1 MHKRLQRVI
10 QKKTTTTYIMI
21 NKWNFLTLT
30 NEQQDRKERLTDELG
45 IDPHLAKL
53 LVQRSIDTK
62 EKAFDFFNPDLKN
75 LHDPFLY
82 PDMDLAVKRI
92 EKAIGNKERIL
103 IYGDYD
109 VDGTTAVALVY
120 KFLRRFTNNI
130 DYYIPD
136 RYDEGYGISYQG
148 VDYAEETGVKLVIA
162 LDCGIKAITKID
174 YAKEKGIDFIIGD
187 HHMPDDELPKAVA
200 VVNAKRV
207 DSIYPYSELSGCGVG
222 FKIVQAFS
230 IRNNLPLSEIT
241 SLLDMVAVSIASDI
255 VPMTGENRILMYH
268 GLKQL
273 NSNPNFGLKG
283 IIDICR
289 LGRKQLTLEDIVFK
303 IGPRINASGRMM
315 NGKEAVELLLSPN
328 MTSARIKTKS
338 IDQYNAD
345 RRELDKK
352 ITKQAINYIDNH
364 VNIESLKGIVVYNET
379 WHKGIV
385 GIVASRLTERYH
397 RPAIVLTKSNG
408 MISGSARSVH
418 GFDVYKAIESC
429 RDILENFG
437 GHTYAAGLSLKE
449 ENLPEFKRRFE
460 AISFDEIEVG
470 TIRPQLLVDLEISLS
485 TITDEFVENLARFAP
500 FGPDNS
506 NPVFLSRGVIDD
518 GGSML
523 VGRGLQHIK
532 MEVVDATI
540 DKPIQAIAFGF
551 SDFFKE
557 LKQYQPI
564 DICYTI
570 EKNRHSG
577 KVFTQLMIK
586 DIKLSTR

>member
-1 MHKRLQRVI
+1 
-10 QKKTTTTYIMI
+10 MI

-30 NEQQDRKERLTDELG
+30 NEQQDQKDKLIDELS
-45 IDPHLAKL
+45 IDPYLVKL
-53 LVQRSIDTK
+53 LLQRGIGTK
-62 EKAFDFFNPDLKN
+62 DEAFDFFNPDLAN

-120 KFLRRFTNNI
+120 KFLRRFTNNM

-136 RYDEGYGISYQG
+136 RYDEGYGISFQG
-148 VDYAEETGVKLVIA
+148 IDYAEKTNVKLVIA
-162 LDCGIKAITKID
+162 LDCGIKAIAKID

-187 HHMPDDELPKAVA
+187 HHMPDEQLPKAVA

-230 IRNNLPLSEIT
+230 IQNNLPLSEIT
-241 SLLDMVAVSIASDI
+241 NLLDMVAVSIASDI

-289 LGRKQLTLEDIVFK
+289 LNRKELALEDIVFK

-315 NGKEAVELLLSPN
+315 NGKEAVDLLLSTD
-328 MTSARIKTKS
+328 MTSARIKTKN
-338 IDQYNAD
+338 IDKYNED

-364 VNIESLKGIVVYNET
+364 VNIESLKGIVVYDET

-385 GIVASRLTERYH
+385 GIVASRLTERYY

-408 MISGSARSVH
+408 MISGSARSVL

-429 RDILENFG
+429 RDILETFG
-437 GHTYAAGLSLKE
+437 GHTYAAGLSMKE
-449 ENLPEFKRRFE
+449 EHLEEFKRRFE
-460 AISFDEIEVG
+460 VISFDEIEVG
-470 TIRPQLLVDLEISLS
+470 TIRPQLLIDLEIPLS
-485 TITDEFVENLARFAP
+485 SITHSFVESLAKFAP

-506 NPVFLSRGVIDD
+506 NPVFLSRGVVDD
-518 GGSML
+518 GGSEL

-532 MEVVDATI
+532 LEITDATI
-540 DKPIQAIAFGF
+540 DKPMQAIAFGF
-551 SDFFKE
+551 AHFFKE
-557 LKQYQPI
+557 IKQYQPV

-577 KVFTQLMIK
+577 ETYTQLMIK
-586 DIKLSTR
+586 DIKLSVL

>member
-1 MHKRLQRVI
+1 MLWVLE
-10 QKKTTTTYIMI
+10 KKTTTTYIMT

-30 NEQQDRKERLTDELG
+30 NEQQDKKEILTDELS

-53 LVQRSIDTK
+53 LVQRGIDTK
-62 EKAFDFFNPDLKN
+62 EKAFDFFNPNLAN

-92 EKAIGNKERIL
+92 EEAIGNKERIL

-109 VDGTTAVALVY
+109 VDGTTAVAVVY

-148 VDYAEETGVKLVIA
+148 VDYAEKTGVKLVIA

-187 HHMPDDELPKAVA
+187 HHMPDEQLPKAVA
-200 VVNAKRV
+200 IVNAKRV

-241 SLLDMVAVSIASDI
+241 NLLDMVAVSIASDI

-289 LGRKQLTLEDIVFK
+289 LGRKELALEDIVFK

-315 NGKEAVELLLSPN
+315 NGKEAVELLLSTD
-328 MTSARIKTKS
+328 MTSARVKTKS
-338 IDQYNAD
+338 IDKYNED

-352 ITKQAINYIDNH
+352 ITKQAFNYIDNH
-364 VNIESLKGIVVYNET
+364 VNIESLKGIVVYDET

-385 GIVASRLTERYH
+385 GIVASRLTERYY

-408 MISGSARSVH
+408 MVSGSARSVH

-437 GHTYAAGLSLKE
+437 GHTYAAGLSMKE

-470 TIRPQLLVDLEISLS
+470 TIRPQLLVDLEIPLS
-485 TITDEFVENLARFAP
+485 SITNSFVASMLKFAP

-506 NPVFLSRGVIDD
+506 NPVFMTRGVIDD
-518 GGSML
+518 GGSKL
-523 VGRGLQHIK
+523 VGRGMQHIK
-532 MEVVDATI
+532 MELIDATI
-540 DKPIQAIAFGF
+540 DEPIQAIAFGF
-551 SDFFKE
+551 ADFFKD

-577 KVFTQLMIK
+577 EVYTQLMIK
-586 DIKLSTR
+586 DIKLSNR

>member
-1 MHKRLQRVI
+1 MLWDLE
-10 QKKTTTTYIMI
+10 KKTTTTYIMT

-30 NEQQDRKERLTDELG
+30 NEQQDKKEILTEELSL
-45 IDPHLAKL
+45 DPHLAKL
-53 LVQRSIDTK
+53 LVQRNIDTK
-62 EKAFDFFNPDLKN
+62 EKAFDFFNPDLAN

-148 VDYAEETGVKLVIA
+148 INYAEKTGVKLVIA

-187 HHMPDDELPKAVA
+187 HHMPDEQLPKAVA

-207 DSIYPYSELSGCGVG
+207 DSMYPYSELSGCGVG

-241 SLLDMVAVSIASDI
+241 NLLDMVAVSIASDI

-289 LGRKQLTLEDIVFK
+289 LGRKELALEDIVFK

-315 NGKEAVELLLSPN
+315 NGKEAVELLLSTN
-328 MTSARIKTKS
+328 MTVARIKTKS
-338 IDQYNAD
+338 IDKYNED

-364 VNIESLKGIVVYNET
+364 VNIESLKGIVVYDET

-385 GIVASRLTERYH
+385 GIVASRLTERYY
-397 RPAIVLTKSNG
+397 RPSIVLTKSNG
-408 MISGSARSVH
+408 MVSGSARSVH

-437 GHTYAAGLSLKE
+437 GHTYAAGLSMKE

-470 TIRPQLLVDLEISLS
+470 TIRPQLLVDLEIPLS
-485 TITDEFVENLARFAP
+485 TITNKFVENMLKFAP

-506 NPVFLSRGVIDD
+506 NPVFMTRGVIDD
-518 GGSML
+518 GGSKL

-532 MEVVDATI
+532 MELVDATI
-540 DKPIQAIAFGF
+540 DEPIQAIAFGF
-551 SDFFKE
+551 ANFFNE
-557 LKQYQPI
+557 IKQYQPI

-577 KVFTQLMIK
+577 EVYTQLMIK
-586 DIKLSTR
+586 DIKLSAGKA